1 MAKTKVEAGICGFV
15 TEIEADSKDFQNVS
29 FSISTNCNNLA
40 KLPEIIKTCDAYHE
54 LKNGSEGDIFRVTKS
69 ELKSMCTACVVPS
82 AIFKTM
88 QVAAGLALPKN
99 VSIDIVK

>member
-15 TEIEADSKDFQNVS
+15 TEIEANSQDFQSVS
-29 FSISTNCNNLA
+29 FSIITNCNNLVR
-40 KLPEIIKTCDAYHE
+40 LPEIIKTCDAYKE
-54 LKNGSEGDIFRVTKS
+54 LKNGSEGEIFKVTKS

-99 VSIDIVK
+99 VSMDIKK